1 MDNQGPRRSHLSVDM
16 APHFAHS
23 QLILLRDLIRLTTF
37 TNEKIAIIT
46 NCSRRS
52 VTKMRA
58 NPRIF
63 GQTQSPKNTS
73 GRRSCLVPHVLTAL
87 LDRLLFKPDMCLDE
101 MSEYHWNRYGLHA
114 SEASLR
120 RCLKACAW
128 TRKKNRRIAQER
140 ESDLRDTYL
149 HELSQYKFNQLV
161 FVDESGCDTGTGIR
175 RTGWSQQLP
184 CLSAAQ
190 SRID

>member
-1 MDNQGPRRSHLSVDM
+1 
-16 APHFAHS
+16 
-23 QLILLRDLIRLTTF
+23 
-37 TNEKIAIIT
+37 
-46 NCSRRS
+46 
-52 VTKMRA
+52 MRA
-58 NPRIF
+58 NPRVF

-87 LDRLLFKPDMCLDE
+87 LDRLLFKPDMYLDE
-101 MSEYHWNRYGLHA
+101 MSEYYWNRYGLHA

-120 RCLKACAW
+120 RSLKTCAW

-161 FVDESGCDTGTGIR
+161 FVDESGCDTGAVYAVQGGR
-175 RTGWSQQLP
+175 SSFHDSLLRSQGSSDVFGDMAGPDGAEATLHISVSVRLCQL
-184 CLSAAQ
+184 Q
-190 SRID
+190 N